1 MVTACLRCVQQV
13 GSVGRALKAG
23 FIGSLL
29 FSSREV
35 SEGIGEFFCCCWS
48 FFVCYCKELESSSI
62 HFFNLMQLVYFCI
75 IIMG

>member
-13 GSVGRALKAG
+13 GSVGRAIKAG

-35 SEGIGEFFCCCWS
+35 SEGIGEFFVVAGLFLC
-48 FFVCYCKELESSSI
+48 VTVES
-62 HFFNLMQLVYFCI
+62 
-75 IIMG
+75 